1 MCALSAAHAASTPPL
16 YTFLNDLLEDAFT
29 FRCNVVATEVAT
41 TAYLVVNFQDE
52 RNYYRIEL
60 TPKTLNVVEV
70 RNGRSKLIAQ
80 AKQFYQGVTET
91 PTPVAVKRNGAMMS
105 VIYGGRTLITL
116 VTETFRGG
124 TVGYGPMDGS
134 VTFSDVRC
142 QPVEPAYFGD
152 DFMRGAH
159 QAEWESLEGEWQI
172 RSIGDP
178 RLAANG
184 FFFTGRGAPKA
195 IAAAGRWFW
204 DDYTLRASVRPK
216 GQDAIGL
223 CVYVQDKDNY
233 FLFRWDAQRKD
244 LIKVFQGKPIPI
256 VNAPGGFE
264 PKQWYR
270 LTFSVQADALRVA
283 VDGVP
288 VLETQGQI
296 LFGQG
301 KIGLYTEGEQ
311 GADFDDV
318 LVTPANEPDPPPTK
332 PEFTEQFTREYTMEG
347 WANPKGEWIPVPNAP
362 NAFWHRGAFFG
373 DHALQLRLNN
383 VGAAQS
389 SLTACIG
396 GDGNLLNSGYTLQ
409 LKSEDGK
416 NASAQLLRQGQMA
429 TSVDEIPLPPGQP
442 LNVLFERRGQQII
455 VALNG
460 RPLWRFHDRAPL
472 SGYRVGYQSQGWRV
486 DFKDADVK
494 TQNVYDFTFHRAPT
508 DWRVAAGTWEVA
520 SRWTCSP
527 GWSWFGG
534 WSRDLAVVWNKR
546 EFVGNVAVQMFV
558 APRMDPQ
565 DTYQRAGDLCITLC
579 GDGRDIHSG
588 YNFVFAGD
596 HNKVT
601 RILRGNQVV
610 QETNQVLLPVPFH
623 GVGHR
628 RWFNVTAEKVG
639 NTLSL
644 YVDHK
649 LALRYTDP
657 QPLAGRH
664 VALWTR
670 DSGMMLA
677 RVTVYYEREIL
688 PDFNRHLAEAK
699 QPSSIRIAQS
709 SVNDLQPT
717 IYLPKSEVRNTS
729 QYIGTIRNSHP
740 AIPDSSGLSA
750 SRSRNPK
757 LPPAAPLAPPVVYT
771 HTRGLHQ
778 LKATFYQDEDQGAFR
793 NEQLNKPVFWRTFT
807 KPVATRAEEKV
818 EFRWDAGNPPL
829 PNMRATY
836 WSVQFVGKIYV
847 SEEDDYVFYLDKLD
861 DGARLIIDGKTV
873 IDSWNVQPASTHQ
886 SEPLHLTAG
895 FHTLRLEYCQGDRE
909 ASLVLAWSSSKLS
922 KDVIPKGES
931 KPLPQ

>member
-1 MCALSAAHAASTPPL
+1 MCALSAARAASPPPP
-16 YTFLNDLLEDAFT
+16 YTFLNDPLEDAFT
-29 FRCNVVATEVAT
+29 FRCNVAATSAAAT
-41 TAYLVVNFQDE
+41 AHLVVNYQDE
-52 RNYYRIEL
+52 RNYYRIEF
-60 TPKTLNVVEV
+60 TPKALNIVGV
-70 RNGRSKLIAQ
+70 RGGKRKLLAQ
-80 AKQFYQGVTET
+80 ARQFYQGVTET
-91 PTPVAVKRNGAMMS
+91 PTPVAVKRNGASLS

-142 QPVEPAYFGD
+142 QPVEPAYFSD
-152 DFMRGAH
+152 DFMRGA
-159 QAEWESLEGEWQI
+159 QTAEWESLEGRWQVQ
-172 RSIGDP
+172 SIGDP

-195 IAAAGRWFW
+195 IVAAGRWFW

-216 GQDAIGL
+216 GEDAVGL
-223 CVYVQDKDNY
+223 CVYVQDRDNY
-233 FLFRWDAQRKD
+233 FLFRWDTQRKD

-256 VNAPGGFE
+256 ASAPGGFE

-270 LTFSVQADALRVA
+270 LTLSVQADALRVA
-283 VDGVP
+283 IDGVP
-288 VLETQGQI
+288 VLETRGQI

-318 LVTPANEPDPPPTK
+318 LVTPANAPDHPLTE
-332 PEFTEQFTREYTMEG
+332 PEFTEQFTRESTMEG
-347 WANPKGEWIPVPNAP
+347 WANPKGEWIPVPHAP
-362 NAFWHRGAFFG
+362 GAFWHRGAFFG
-373 DHALQLRLNN
+373 DHALHLRLNH
-383 VGAAQS
+383 VGAARA
-389 SLTACIG
+389 SLTACIS
-396 GDGNLLNSGYTLQ
+396 GDGASLNSGYTLQ
-409 LKSEDGK
+409 LKTEDGK
-416 NASAQLLRQGQMA
+416 SASAQLLRQGQMA
-429 TSVDEIPLPPGQP
+429 TSADEIPLPAGQP
-442 LNVLFERRGQQII
+442 LNVLLERRGQQII
-455 VALNG
+455 VALDD

-472 SGYRVGYQSQGWRV
+472 SGYRVGYQAQGWRV
-486 DFKDADVK
+486 DFKDAQVK
-494 TQNVYDFTFHRAPT
+494 AQNVYDYTFHRAPT

-534 WSRDLAVVWNKR
+534 WSRDLAAVWNKR
-546 EFVGNVAVQMFV
+546 EFVGNVTVQMFV

-579 GDGRDIHSG
+579 GDGRDIQSG

-601 RILRGNQVV
+601 RIMRGNQVV

-628 RWFNVTAEKVG
+628 RWFNVTAEKIG

-644 YVDHK
+644 YVDNQ

-664 VALWTR
+664 IALWTR

-677 RVTVYYEREIL
+677 RVTIYYEREMISDIGCRMS
-688 PDFNRHLAEAK
+688 DFK
-699 QPSSIRIAQS
+699 QPSSTRVAQS
-709 SVNDLQPT
+709 AIHDSQPVM
-717 IYLPKSEVRNTS
+717 YHPRLLM
-729 QYIGTIRNSHP
+729 RNSQSIIRDP
-740 AIPDSSGLSA
+740 KPET
-750 SRSRNPK
+750 RNPK
-757 LPPAAPLAPPVVYT
+757 LPPAVPLAPPVVYT

-778 LKATFYQDEDQGAFR
+778 LKATFYQDEDQGAFQ
-793 NEQLNKPVFWRTFT
+793 NEQLNKPVFWKTFT
-807 KPVATRAEEKV
+807 HPVATRAEEKID
-818 EFRWDAGNPPL
+818 FTYGAGTPPL

-861 DGARLIIDGKTV
+861 DGARLSIDGKTV
-873 IDSWNVQPASTHQ
+873 IDSWNVQPASAHR

-909 ASLVLAWSSSKLS
+909 ASLVLAWSSSKFS
-922 KDVIPKGES
+922 KEIIPKGES
-931 KPLPQ
+931 KPQK

>member
-1 MCALSAAHAASTPPL
+1 MLSAARAASTPPL
-16 YTFLNDLLEDAFT
+16 YTFLNDPLEETFA
-29 FRCNVVATEVAT
+29 FRCYVGATSRAP
-41 TAYLVVNFQDE
+41 TAHLVVNFQDE

-70 RNGRSKLIAQ
+70 RGGRSKLIAQ

-105 VIYGGRTLITL
+105 VIYGGRTLLTIA
-116 VTETFRGG
+116 TETWRGG
-124 TVGYGPMDGS
+124 ALGYGPMDGS

-142 QPVEPAYFGD
+142 QPVEPAHFGD

-159 QAEWESLEGEWQI
+159 QAEWEPLAGEWQVQ
-172 RSIGDP
+172 SIGDP

-184 FFFTGRGAPKA
+184 FFYTGRGTPKA

-216 GQDAIGL
+216 GQGAIGL
-223 CVYVQDKDNY
+223 CAYVQDKDNY

-244 LIKVFQGKPIPI
+244 LLKVFQGKPIPI
-256 VNAPGGFE
+256 ASAPGGFE

-270 LTFSVQADALRVA
+270 LTFSVHADVLRVA
-283 VDGVP
+283 IDDVP

-318 LVTPANEPDPPPTK
+318 LVTPANEPEPLPTA
-332 PEFTEQFTREYTMEG
+332 PELTEQFTRESTMEG
-347 WANPKGEWIPVPNAP
+347 WANPKGEWIPVPPAP

-373 DHALQLRLNN
+373 DHALQLRLHN
-383 VGAAQS
+383 VGAARAA
-389 SLTACIG
+389 LTACLS
-396 GDGNLLNSGYTLQ
+396 GDGDSLNSGYTLQ
-409 LKSEDGK
+409 LESSDGK
-416 NASAQLLRQGQMA
+416 TASARLFKQGQRA
-429 TSVDEIPLPPGQP
+429 TSADAIPLPVGQP
-442 LNVLFERRGQQII
+442 LNVLLERRGQQII
-455 VALNG
+455 VALND

-472 SGYRVGYQSQGWRV
+472 SGCRVGYQVQGWRV
-486 DFKDADVK
+486 DFQDANVK
-494 TQNVYDFTFHRAPT
+494 TKNVYDFTFHRAPT

-546 EFVGNVAVQMFV
+546 EFAGNIAVQMFV

-565 DTYQRAGDLCITLC
+565 DTYQRAGNLCITLC
-579 GDGRDIHSG
+579 GDGRDVHSG
-588 YNFVFAGD
+588 YNFIFAGD

-610 QETNQVLLPVPFH
+610 QETHQVLLPVPFH
-623 GVGHR
+623 SVGHR
-628 RWFNVTAEKVG
+628 RWFNVTAEKIG

-644 YVDHK
+644 YVDYK

-657 QPLAGRH
+657 QPLAGHH

-677 RVTVYYEREIL
+677 RVTVYYEREIF
-688 PDFNRHLAEAK
+688 PDFNGHLAEAK
-699 QPSSIRIAQS
+699 QPSSLRIAQS
-709 SVNDLQPT
+709 SLNDLPSS
-717 IYLPKSEVRNTS
+717 YLPASDRAATVTERRNT
-729 QYIGTIRNSHP
+729 QAQIRS
-740 AIPDSSGLSA
+740 
-750 SRSRNPK
+750 PK
-757 LPPAAPLAPPVVYT
+757 LPPAVPLAPPVVST
-771 HTRGLHQ
+771 PTRGLHQ
-778 LKATFYQDEDQGAFR
+778 LKAQFYQDEDQGAFQ
-793 NEQLNKPVFWRTFT
+793 NEQLNKPIFWKTFT
-807 KPVATRAEEKV
+807 TPVATRAEKKID
-818 EFRWDAGNPPL
+818 FNYGAGNPPL
-829 PNMRATY
+829 PNLRATY
-836 WSVQFVGKIYV
+836 WSVQFVGQLYV
-847 SEEDDYVFYLDKLD
+847 AEEGDYVFYLDRLD
-861 DGARLIIDGKTV
+861 DGARLIIDGKT
-873 IDSWNVQPASTHQ
+873 IIHSWNVQPATNYQ

-909 ASLVLAWSSSKLS
+909 ASLVLAWSSPKLP
-922 KDVIPKGES
+922 KEIIPKGETE
-931 KPLPQ
+931 PRP

>member
-1 MCALSAAHAASTPPL
+1 VTT
-16 YTFLNDLLEDAFT
+16 YTFLNDPLEDAFT
-29 FRCNVVATEVAT
+29 FRANVRATKVAT
-41 TAYLVVNFQDE
+41 TAHVIVNFQDE

-60 TPKTLNVVEV
+60 MPKALNVVEV
-70 RNGRSKLIAQ
+70 RGGRSKLIAQ

-105 VIYGGRTLITL
+105 VIYGGRTLITIA
-116 VTETFRGG
+116 TETLRGG
-124 TVGYGPMDGS
+124 AIGYGPMDGS

-159 QAEWESLEGEWQI
+159 QAEWEPLEGEWQI
-172 RSIGDP
+172 QSIGDP

-184 FFFTGRGAPKA
+184 FFYTGRGTPKA

-223 CVYVQDKDNY
+223 CAYVQDKDNY
-233 FLFRWDAQRKD
+233 FLFRWDTQRKD
-244 LIKVFQGKPIPI
+244 LLKVFQGKPIPI
-256 VNAPGGFE
+256 ANAPGGFE

-270 LTFSVQADALRVA
+270 LTFSVRRSRTDADALRVA
-283 VDGVP
+283 IDGVP

-301 KIGLYTEGEQ
+301 KIGLYAEGEQ

-318 LVTPANEPDPPPTK
+318 LVTPANEPDHPPTE

-383 VGAAQS
+383 VGAARS
-389 SLTACIG
+389 SLTACLS
-396 GDGNLLNSGYTLQ
+396 GDGDSLNSGYTLQ
-409 LKSEDGK
+409 LESSDGK
-416 NASAQLLRQGQMA
+416 TASARLLKQGQRA
-429 TSVDEIPLPPGQP
+429 TSADEIPLTDGQP
-442 LNVLFERRGQQII
+442 LNVFLERRGQQII
-455 VALNG
+455 VALDD

-472 SGYRVGYQSQGWRV
+472 GGYRIGYQAQGWRV

-494 TQNVYDFTFHRAPT
+494 AQNVYDFTFHRAPT
-508 DWRVAAGTWEVA
+508 DWRVAAGTWDVA

-534 WSRDLAVVWNKR
+534 WSRDLAAVWNKR

-579 GDGRDIHSG
+579 GDGRDVNSG

-610 QETNQVLLPVPFH
+610 QETDQVLLPVPFH

-628 RWFNVTAEKVG
+628 RWFNVTAEKIG

-644 YVDHK
+644 YVDYK

-677 RVTVYYEREIL
+677 RVTVYYEREFF
-688 PDFNRHLAEAK
+688 PDFNWHLAEAK
-699 QPSSIRIAQS
+699 QPSSVRIAQS
-709 SVNDLQPT
+709 SLNDLQST
-717 IYLPKSEVRNTS
+717 YLPTSDRAATVTERRNT
-729 QYIGTIRNSHP
+729 QAQIR
-740 AIPDSSGLSA
+740 G
-750 SRSRNPK
+750 PK
-757 LPPAAPLAPPVVYT
+757 LPPAVPLAPPVVYT

-778 LKATFYQDEDQGAFR
+778 LKAKFYQDEDQGAFQ
-793 NEQLNKPVFWRTFT
+793 NEQLNKPIFWKTFIN
-807 KPVATRAEEKV
+807 PIATRAEEKIN
-818 EFRWDAGNPPL
+818 FNYGAGNPPL

-836 WSVQFVGKIYV
+836 WSVQFVGQLYV
-847 SEEDDYVFYLDKLD
+847 DEEGDYVFYLDRLD
-861 DGARLIIDGKTV
+861 DGARLIIDGKT
-873 IDSWNVQPASTHQ
+873 IIHSWNVQPASTHQ

-922 KDVIPKGES
+922 KEVIPKGES
-931 KPLPQ
+931 KPQQR